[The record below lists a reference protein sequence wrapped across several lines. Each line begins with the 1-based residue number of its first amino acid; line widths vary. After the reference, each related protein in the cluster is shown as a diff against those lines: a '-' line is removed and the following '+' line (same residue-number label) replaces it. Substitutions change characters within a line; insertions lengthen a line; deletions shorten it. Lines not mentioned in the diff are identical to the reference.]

1 MKDDKYKEHHTKY
14 KEMLENLEK
23 KKKSITAS
31 LGEYKKA
38 IKDNKNS
45 LELGNKIKGDLD
57 NCIKVIGE
65 LKDAYKDENLPNGF
79 PQQQAEKRLAEIK
92 GLEIS
97 YEEMSKNY
105 IELTN
110 EKLSFKDFITEDYRN
125 KEEYQNKST
134 EQLQQIQKEK
144 LGEQNEIIDNI
155 IVDTKKGTQIAKN
168 IHHEIGEQN
177 KVIGQIGQDM
187 EMVDS
192 RMNKLTKRFNEY
204 TKKSSTCC
212 LCLFFWCDAIVFGLL
227 VWIYTC
233 VNESGWHC

>member
-38 IKDNKNS
+38 IKDNKSS
-45 LELGNKIKGDLD
+45 LELGNNIKKNLD
-57 NCIKVIGE
+57 SFNGIIEE
-65 LKDAYKDENLPNGF
+65 LEKAYKTENLPINC
-79 PQQQAEKRLAEIK
+79 PQKTADERMQEIK
-92 GLEIS
+92 KFRIS
-97 YEEMSKNY
+97 YEESSKKY

-144 LGEQNEIIDNI
+144 LGEQDEIIDNI
-155 IVDTKKGTQIAKN
+155 IVDTKKGTQLAKN

-212 LCLFFWCDAIVFGLL
+212 LCVFFWCDAIVFGLL

>member
-1 MKDDKYKEHHTKY
+1 MNIIQSIRKCSKIQKR
-14 KEMLENLEK
+14 

-38 IKDNKNS
+38 IKDNKSS

-134 EQLQQIQKEK
+134 EQLQEIQKEK

-177 KVIGQIGQDM
+177 KVIGQISQDM
-187 EMVDS
+187 EMVDT
-192 RMNKLTKRFNEY
+192 RMNKLTKRFNKY
-204 TKKSSTCC
+204 AAKSSTCC
-212 LCLFFWCDAIVFGLL
+212 LCIVFWCDVAVFVLLL
-227 VWIYTC
+227 VLYNCIQDDGKFDC
-233 VNESGWHC
+233 K